1 MSFYSIQWKIS
12 IIILENKYIIYN
24 RKLNKNDLI
33 VFEIYVII
41 YIYIK
46 WMRILNDMIWNNIIK
61 K

>member
-41 YIYIK
+41 DIYI
-46 WMRILNDMIWNNIIK
+46 LNEWECWMIWYEII
-61 K
+61 

>member
-12 IIILENKYIIYN
+12 IIIFENKCIIYN

-41 YIYIK
+41 DIYI
-46 WMRILNDMIWNNIIK
+46 LNEWECWMIWYEII
-61 K
+61 